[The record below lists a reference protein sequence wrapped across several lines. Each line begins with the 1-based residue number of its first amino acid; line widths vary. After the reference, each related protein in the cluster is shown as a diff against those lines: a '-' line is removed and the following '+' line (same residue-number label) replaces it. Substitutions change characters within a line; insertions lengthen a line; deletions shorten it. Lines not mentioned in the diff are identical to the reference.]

1 MPLPGALYLA
11 VEAEA
16 ARRVQDAARGYL
28 GACTALEMA
37 VRTGRGL
44 EEVERRHGEWLRAAG
59 VYWQTVAGQGR
70 EEVKWQD
77 A

>member
-1 MPLPGALYLA
+1 MPLPSALYLA

-37 VRTGRGL
+37 QRTGRGI
-44 EEVERRHGEWLRAAG
+44 EEVERRHEEWLRAAG
-59 VYWQTVAGQGR
+59 VYWQTLAVQGR
-70 EEVKWQD
+70 EEVKWQES
-77 A
+77 